1 MSLFFLQSAMSFAQA
16 AAPTGGGS
24 ANGLMMFAPYIL
36 LFVVLYLLMIRPQQK
51 KQRAHRELV
60 SRVKVGDEVVTNSG
74 IYGTVSGVEEN
85 SVMLRVAEKVEIKL
99 VRSAVSDV
107 VTEDD
112 EGKGK

>member
-1 MSLFFLQSAMSFAQA
+1 MLNIIAPVFALGETAGATPTTIGSLVATVMPMVIIFGIM
-16 AAPTGGGS
+16 
-24 ANGLMMFAPYIL
+24 
-36 LFVVLYLLMIRPQQK
+36 YLLLIRPQQK

-60 SRVKVGDEVVTNSG
+60 SRVKVNNKIITNNN